1 MCNPS
6 VIFADE
12 PTGNLDSKTGSEIMD
27 LFKRIHA
34 KGTTVV
40 MVTHNPDLLKY
51 ATRIIEMRDGKI
63 VSDKAVKQK

>member
-1 MCNPS
+1 
-6 VIFADE
+6 
-12 PTGNLDSKTGSEIMD
+12 
-27 LFKRIHA
+27 
-34 KGTTVV
+34 